1 MSAAFAPP
9 IPAIPEHRLGRGEY
23 LRTLRTNTIA
33 TWPREAYELPIRA
46 ATLLGRPSL
55 LLNDPEAIHHVLV
68 ANPENYRRTAASIR
82 LLRPVVGNGLLLAEG
97 DAWRHQRR
105 TLAPSFAPRV
115 MSMLCRHV
123 AVAAIGWLSGLVSR
137 AADGPIDLLAEMQ
150 GLTLEIAGRALF
162 SLETGAFRD
171 EMRAMITE
179 FGLTLARPYL
189 LDLLLPLGLPSPR
202 DLLRWR
208 FKRRWMRLIDRILA
222 ARLAVS
228 AGGAGPGGT
237 ETGGDARDLLDLML
251 AARDPESGEAFDR
264 TALREQVATLIV
276 AGHETTAVALF
287 WSLFLLAAVPEEQER
302 FAAEVAGL
310 TSTPENAAAMLP
322 RMPRTRAVV
331 SEALRLYPPAATMV
345 RQAIADDRIGAT
357 DIPRGTVVFIAP
369 WVLHRHRRLWR
380 EPDRFD
386 PSRFLPD
393 APPPPRFAYL
403 PFGAGPRICI
413 GAQFALAE
421 AALVLAMLLQRFTL
435 ARETEEP
442 VLPVSV
448 VTTHPDHPPGFRLR
462 ARPAG

>member
-1 MSAAFAPP
+1 MSATFAPP
-9 IPAIPEHRLGRGEY
+9 IPPIPEHSLRRGAY
-23 LRTLRTNTIA
+23 LRALRTNTIA
-33 TWPREAYELPIRA
+33 TWPREAYEQLIRP

-55 LLNDPEAIHHVLV
+55 LLNDPDAIHHVLV
-68 ANPENYRRTAASIR
+68 ANPETYRRTAAAIR
-82 LLRPVVGNGLLLAEG
+82 VLRPVVGNGLLLAEG

-115 MSMLCRHV
+115 MPMLCRHIARATAGWV
-123 AVAAIGWLSGLVSR
+123 TDLAAR
-137 AADGPIDLLAEMQ
+137 AEAGPVDLLAAMQ

-171 EMRAMITE
+171 EMRTMITA

-189 LDLLLPLGLPSPR
+189 LDLLLPLGVPSPR

-222 ARLAVS
+222 ARLAMPAAS
-228 AGGAGPGGT
+228 A
-237 ETGGDARDLLDLML
+237 ETGNDARDLLDLML

-287 WSLFLLAAVPEEQER
+287 WSLFLLATVPEEQER
-302 FAAEVAGL
+302 VAAEVAGL
-310 TSTPENAAAMLP
+310 AITPENAAAMLA

-331 SEALRLYPPAATMV
+331 SEALRLYPPAATLV
-345 RQAIADDRIGAT
+345 RQATADDRIGAT
-357 DIPRGTVVFIAP
+357 AIPRGTVVFVAP

-380 EPDRFD
+380 EPDTFD

-421 AALVLAMLLQRFTL
+421 AALVLGMLLQRFTL

-462 ARPAG
+462 ARLPN